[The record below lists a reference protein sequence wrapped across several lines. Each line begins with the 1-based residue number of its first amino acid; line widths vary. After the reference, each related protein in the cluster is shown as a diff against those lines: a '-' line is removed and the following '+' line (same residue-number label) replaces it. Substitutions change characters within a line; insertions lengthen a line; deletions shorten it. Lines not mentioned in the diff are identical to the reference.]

1 MPVKNSRFGIPT
13 PTSDS
18 GFSCSMTGYSK
29 VVQQIVQLLMVLV
42 TLGLN
47 AVMSMIPENF
57 RKAVM
62 YVYNFI
68 TSAGNWIGYLFAAVY
83 YVLNEYQ
90 YGAFF
95 CQYSGYSIYLINW
108 LSQLINFVNKW
119 DQNWRSPGLSP
130 ETYINL
136 KSCKL

>member
-1 MPVKNSRFGIPT
+1 MSIKNKRFGIPT

-47 AVMSMIPENF
+47 TVMSIIPENF

-68 TSAGNWIGYLFAAVY
+68 TSAGNWIGYLVAAVY
-83 YVLNEYQ
+83 YVLNE
-90 YGAFF
+90 F
-95 CQYSGYSIYLINW
+95 
-108 LSQLINFVNKW
+108 
-119 DQNWRSPGLSP
+119 
-130 ETYINL
+130 
-136 KSCKL
+136 